1 MKYLKDNMKI
11 RYYQKIDGWRWLG
24 FVCAMISAFILS
36 NADVNTQWLGW
47 GIATLSCSI
56 WIYMGIKDKDIPRAL
71 MELMYLLLAIR
82 AIWNWLVI

>member
-1 MKYLKDNMKI
+1 MKI

-82 AIWNWLVI
+82 AIWNCLVI

>member
-1 MKYLKDNMKI
+1 MKN